1 MFSFNNNQIIALDFS
16 GEKIISLVIE
26 SARNSQNQQQLINLV
41 SIKTYASSEELLAE
55 LPKLKYSKLVVIPQ
69 NADVF
74 SFITNRLEPNTW
86 HNEVTRKSI
95 NLETHT
101 ANYLQLPAASLLCA
115 VSNTT
120 IEQLSSFRN
129 AVIVPESLAQLYC
142 YYRFYSDYHRDSVAI
157 LSITSEHAQITTF
170 KNESAIY
177 INSVEFEG
185 SDFDSKYSQLIE
197 LLTLTQTEIAKLGI
211 ANLNHLLI
219 STQID
224 ELNIHELR
232 AFSDSV
238 EFLDVF
244 RTNTYN
250 VDRLSTEEK
259 LYDGQKLSTLLA
271 AASLTFENISM
282 DFIASEV
289 DNLNLINELSTETNF
304 HSSQSIT
311 NKLSNYANELLAKAT
326 PMISRQRTLFF
337 VGLAIC
343 LVVTLVRIY
352 LSNTELVELEYQITE
367 QEKIRSSF
375 EGINNTYNEY
385 QQRLNSVQNR
395 VNSIT
400 EIRTNQ
406 LTVYTTLNNLESR
419 LPKLVN
425 FSTLNVTGN
434 TVEGSGWSIDDFAV
448 RSLMSE
454 LNSST
459 VFADV
464 TPKYNNPEPKKTTFD
479 FRTTYSGSV
488 PVLSLPA
495 VVGKLE
501 STQMQQQQQQNNSNQ
516 TNQNNQSSQNN
527 QTNQSKPQTIDN
539 K

>member
-1 MFSFNNNQIIALDFS
+1 MFNNNQTIALDFS
-16 GEKIISLVIE
+16 GEKIVSLTIE
-26 SARNSQNQQQLINLV
+26 PARSSQNQYHLINLV
-41 SIKTYASSEELLAE
+41 SIKTYATSEELLAE

-69 NADVF
+69 NNDVF
-74 SFITNRLEPNTW
+74 SFITNRLESNTW
-86 HNEVTRKSI
+86 HNEVARKSI

-101 ANYLQLPAASLLCA
+101 ANYLQIPAASLLCA

-120 IEQLSSFRN
+120 IEQLGSFRN

-142 YYRFYSDYHRDSVAI
+142 YYRFYSDYHRESVAM
-157 LSITSEHAQITTF
+157 LSITSEHTQIIVF

-185 SDFDSKYSQLIE
+185 DDFDSKYSQLIE
-197 LLTLTQTEIAKLGI
+197 LLTLTEAEIAKLGI
-211 ANLNHLLI
+211 NNLNHLLI

-224 ELNIHELR
+224 QLDIHELR
-232 AFSDSV
+232 AFADSV
-238 EFLDVF
+238 EFIDVF
-244 RTNTYN
+244 RTNIYN
-250 VDRLSTEEK
+250 VDKLSTEEK
-259 LYDGQKLSTLLA
+259 LYDGQKLSNLLA
-271 AASLTFENISM
+271 AASLSIENIGM
-282 DFIASEV
+282 DFIASES
-289 DNLNLINELSTETNF
+289 DNLNLINELSVVANF
-304 HSSQSIT
+304 DSNQSVV
-311 NKLSNYANELLAKAT
+311 NKLSNYANELVAKTT

-343 LVVTLVRIY
+343 LAVTLVRIY

-400 EIRTNQ
+400 EIRANQ
-406 LTVYTTLNNLESR
+406 LTVYTTFNNLESR

-425 FSTLNVTGN
+425 FSTLNIAGN
-434 TVEGSGWSIDDFAV
+434 SVEGSGWSIDDLAV

-464 TPKYNNPEPKKTTFD
+464 TPKYNNPESKKTTFD

-516 TNQNNQSSQNN
+516 TNENNQNNQSSQNN
-527 QTNQSKPQTIDN
+527 QNKPQTTDN

>member
-1 MFSFNNNQIIALDFS
+1 MFNNNQTIALDFS
-16 GEKIISLVIE
+16 GEKIVGIAIE
-26 SARNSQNQQQLINLV
+26 PARNSQNQQQLINLT
-41 SIKTYASSEELLAE
+41 SIKTYTSSEELLAE
-55 LPKLKYSKLVVIPQ
+55 LPKLKYSKLVIIPQ
-69 NADVF
+69 NNDVF
-74 SFITNRLEPNTW
+74 SFITNRLESTNW
-86 HNEVTRKSI
+86 HNEVTRKGI

-101 ANYLQLPAASLLCA
+101 ANYLQLPGASLLCA
-115 VSNTT
+115 VSNTV
-120 IEQLSSFRN
+120 IDQLSSFRN
-129 AVIVPESLAQLYC
+129 VVIVPESLAQLYS
-142 YYRFYSDYHRDSVAI
+142 YYRFYSDYHRESVAT
-157 LSITSEHAQITTF
+157 LSITFEHAQIIAF

-185 SDFDSKYSQLIE
+185 NDFDSKYSQLID

-224 ELNIHELR
+224 ELDIHELR
-232 AFSDSV
+232 AFADSV
-238 EFLDVF
+238 EFIDVF
-244 RTNTYN
+244 RTGIYN
-250 VDRLSTEEK
+250 VDNLSTEEK
-259 LYDGQKLSTLLA
+259 LYDGQKLSNLVD
-271 AASLTFENISM
+271 AASLPFENIGM
-282 DFIASEV
+282 DFIASES
-289 DNLNLINELSTETNF
+289 DNLHLINQLSVVANF

-311 NKLSNYANELLAKAT
+311 SKLSNYANELLAKAT

-343 LVVTLVRIY
+343 LGVTLFRFYAATSEI
-352 LSNTELVELEYQITE
+352 TELENQIT
-367 QEKIRSSF
+367 QQGKIRDSF
-375 EGINNTYNEY
+375 EGIKNTYNEY

-406 LTVYTTLNNLESR
+406 LTVHTTLNNLESR

-425 FSTLNVTGN
+425 FSTLNIAGN
-434 TVEGSGWSIDDFAV
+434 SIEGSGWSIDDFAV

-464 TPKYNNPEPKKTTFD
+464 TPKYNNAEPKKTTFD

-488 PVLSLPA
+488 PILSLPA

-501 STQMQQQQQQNNSNQ
+501 STQQAQQQQNN
-516 TNQNNQSSQNN
+516 QNNN
-527 QTNQSKPQTIDN
+527 QTKSQTTDN